1 MLTLAELMEAPPA
14 DAMRA
19 LRALRE
25 SADRVEP
32 APAGAIDMAEDVEG
46 DAPAILLDACGDWRA
61 DWEWRAASWLL
72 GAGAPKAEIAALA
85 FGAATPPARVS

>member
-1 MLTLAELMEAPPA
+1 MLTLDMLMEAPPA

-32 APAGAIDMAEDVEG
+32 APAGALDMAEDVEG
-46 DAPAILLDACGDWRA
+46 DVPAILLDACGDWRS
-61 DWEWRAASWLL
+61 DWRLRAAAWLL
-72 GAGAPKAEIAALA
+72 GPGARSSEVAALA
-85 FGAATPPARVS
+85 REA